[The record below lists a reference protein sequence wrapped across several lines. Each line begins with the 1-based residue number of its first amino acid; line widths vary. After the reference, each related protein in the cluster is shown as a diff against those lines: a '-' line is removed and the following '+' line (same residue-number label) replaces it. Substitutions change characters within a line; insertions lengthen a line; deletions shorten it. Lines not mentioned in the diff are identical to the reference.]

1 MAGDSRLKIFVIYR
15 AAKAIALGHV
25 AWGEALDLKRLKRF
39 MDYNRIIEHTANCQI
54 TLRAVSSRRAKMMI
68 KMLKL
73 WSTTSMLTHYII
85 CCPGSATSRAV
96 VGTGGQTATASESW
110 QVGKNL

>member
-39 MDYNRIIEHTANCQI
+39 MDYNRIIEHTA
-54 TLRAVSSRRAKMMI
+54 MI
-68 KMLKL
+68 KMLRL